1 MAGLNKKKLRRELER
16 DRREKQHRRVLEL
29 RALIS
34 LAVLKRR
41 EQRAGIRLQCRT
53 ARVKLREQCAL
64 RQERAKLEGARA
76 IEERR
81 RELHEERATERL
93 LRSADR
99 RVAVKRS
106 SSKERRQESDDE
118 VRANIARDLVPAFDK
133 YKRQIKGT
141 VRKTRTEAFLQW
153 AEENPGEIYALQNEQ
168 ADREIAEM
176 VAEHN
181 REARKVHRRP
191 ISARKM
197 LADVPF

>member
-1 MAGLNKKKLRRELER
+1 MAGLNKKKLRREIER

-81 RELHEERATERL
+81 RELHEERSTERL

-99 RVAVKRS
+99 RVAV
-106 SSKERRQESDDE
+106 
-118 VRANIARDLVPAFDK
+118 N
-133 YKRQIKGT
+133 
-141 VRKTRTEAFLQW
+141 
-153 AEENPGEIYALQNEQ
+153 
-168 ADREIAEM
+168 
-176 VAEHN
+176 
-181 REARKVHRRP
+181 RP
-191 ISARKM
+191 ISAMKM